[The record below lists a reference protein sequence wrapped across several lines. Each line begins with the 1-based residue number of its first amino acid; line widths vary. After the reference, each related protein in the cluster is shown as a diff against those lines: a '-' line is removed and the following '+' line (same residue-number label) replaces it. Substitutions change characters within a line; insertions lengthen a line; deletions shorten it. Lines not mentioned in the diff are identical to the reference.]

1 MPGDGLGT
9 GPGYRDLRRGSSEGV
24 DPRRPGGHGSFR
36 SQHEASRPSFPAQV
50 FIVLSSVLPQRSV
63 PPALPLLCAGVAVVF
78 VAALCLGAQDYGPGL
93 LWQALVARDPKDLA
107 QAVVVEMRLPRALAA
122 LMIGAALAV
131 SGLMMQA
138 LTRNP
143 LADPGLT
150 GVNAG
155 AALAVVAGLWFLG
168 PMGSAATAAFA
179 LSGAAAAAV
188 LVRLL
193 AGSGGGT
200 LRLPLAGA
208 AFASLCLSVVSFVVL
223 MNPEARNLY
232 RFWMVGSLALADTG
246 RLAAL
251 APLGLAGICLGL
263 AVSRQVESLML
274 GEDLGAALGLHP
286 GRVLSLALAA
296 IAMTSGA
303 AVAIAGP
310 VGFIGLIAPHLARRL
325 ASGAGLGV
333 TMLLA
338 CPLGA
343 GLTLLADIAGR
354 WLMRPAE
361 LPLGIV
367 LAMIGAPVFML
378 LIRSILRKED

>member
-1 MPGDGLGT
+1 
-9 GPGYRDLRRGSSEGV
+9 
-24 DPRRPGGHGSFR
+24 
-36 SQHEASRPSFPAQV
+36 
-50 FIVLSSVLPQRSV
+50 
-63 PPALPLLCAGVAVVF
+63 
-78 VAALCLGAQDYGPGL
+78 
-93 LWQALVARDPKDLA
+93 
-107 QAVVVEMRLPRALAA
+107 
-122 LMIGAALAV
+122 
-131 SGLMMQA
+131 
-138 LTRNP
+138 
-143 LADPGLT
+143 
-150 GVNAG
+150 
-155 AALAVVAGLWFLG
+155 
-168 PMGSAATAAFA
+168 
-179 LSGAAAAAV
+179 
-188 LVRLL
+188 
-193 AGSGGGT
+193 
-200 LRLPLAGA
+200 
-208 AFASLCLSVVSFVVL
+208 
-223 MNPEARNLY
+223 
-232 RFWMVGSLALADTG
+232 MVGSLALADTG

-296 IAMTSGA
+296 IAMTAGA

-325 ASGAGLGV
+325 ASGAGLGA

-367 LAMIGAPVFML
+367 LAMIGAPMFML